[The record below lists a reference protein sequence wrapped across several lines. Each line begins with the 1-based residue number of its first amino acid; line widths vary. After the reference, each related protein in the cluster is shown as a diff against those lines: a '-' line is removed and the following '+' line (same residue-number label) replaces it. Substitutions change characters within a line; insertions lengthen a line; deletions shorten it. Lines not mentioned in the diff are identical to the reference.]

1 MNRFKRYFWGILSLL
16 LGIYFSYL
24 CIENVGKLG
33 WAVFNPEAQ
42 NVTPRHGWGEDLSQF
57 ILCLMGA
64 VVCFGTSFGY
74 LFLFKE
80 KDLFFDDEE

>member
-1 MNRFKRYFWGILSLL
+1 MKKYRRYFWGILSLI

-24 CIENVGKLG
+24 CFENVGRMG
-33 WAVFNPEAQ
+33 WDIFNLEAQ

-64 VVCFGTSFGY
+64 VVCLGTSFCY
-74 LFLFKE
+74 LFLFK
-80 KDLFFDDEE
+80 DDMLFFDDDE